1 MVLQIDALDAW
12 KVLQE
17 EPNSI
22 LIDVRTREE
31 IEFVGFVNLSNTNAK
46 IISLPWKNYPQM
58 AVDENFTDKCYN
70 IY

>member
-1 MVLQIDALDAW
+1 MVLQIDVLDAW

-46 IISLPWKNYPQM
+46 IISLPL
-58 AVDENFTDKCYN
+58 
-70 IY
+70 